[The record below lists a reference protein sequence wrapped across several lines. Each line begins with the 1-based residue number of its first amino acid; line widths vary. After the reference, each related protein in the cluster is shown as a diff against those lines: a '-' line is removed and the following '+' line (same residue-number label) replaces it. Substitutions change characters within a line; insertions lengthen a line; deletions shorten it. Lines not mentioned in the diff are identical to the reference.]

1 MKRFLA
7 YLFFVTF
14 GIASLS
20 AGEVETAFSPDGKIR
35 LSFSLS
41 EDGRPQY
48 SVDCGELPA
57 VLMSGM
63 GFELMGNSADLKS
76 HLDREFEIAGTSRV
90 SPMRRGILYGE
101 KRLPS
106 EIITMN
112 CWST

>member
-7 YLFFVTF
+7 SLFFVSF

-76 HLDREFEIAGTSRV
+76 HLDREFEIAGTSR
-90 SPMRRGILYGE
+90 GE
-101 KRLPS
+101 SDETLS
-106 EIITMN
+106 A
-112 CWST
+112 S

>member
-7 YLFFVTF
+7 YLFFVSF

-57 VLMSGM
+57 VLTSGM

-76 HLDREFEIAGTSRV
+76 HLDREFEIAGTSRGESDETWNPV
-90 SPMRRGILYGE
+90 SCIPANYLT
-101 KRLPS
+101 S
-106 EIITMN
+106 
-112 CWST
+112 